1 MSENWFFL
9 RGLVRESG
17 HWAGFLEKFKLAFPD
32 RRVVP
37 LDLPGSGAHFRET
50 SPVSIA
56 GYVEALRAEFL
67 AQRGEKNF
75 LFAISLGGMVGVE
88 WMHRHPA
95 DFNGAVLVN
104 TSLRG
109 LSPLHHRL
117 RLKNWGTVLRLLTS
131 GSLALREQ
139 TILEMTSGR
148 RERFAALAPEWVEIQ
163 RQRPVAKRN
172 ALRQLLAAIKFRPP
186 ASRPQPKILL
196 LNGAQD
202 QLVHP
207 RCSEA
212 LAHHWGAPLRVHP
225 TAQHDLTLDEPEW
238 VLEQLRDFFKR

>member
-1 MSENWFFL
+1 MTEKWFFL

-17 HWAGFLEKFKLAFPD
+17 HWAGFLEKFALAFPH
-32 RRVVP
+32 RQVVA
-37 LDLPGSGAHFRET
+37 LDLPGSGTRFQET
-50 SPVSIA
+50 SPTTIA
-56 GYVEALRAEFL
+56 GYVEILRAQFL
-67 AQRGEKNF
+67 AERGDKNF

-88 WMHRHPA
+88 WMHRYPN
-95 DFNGAVLVN
+95 DFNGAVLAN

-117 RLKNWGTVLRLLTS
+117 RLKNWGTVLRLLSS
-131 GSLALREQ
+131 GDLTLRERR
-139 TILEMTSGR
+139 ILEITSGR
-148 RERFAALAPEWVEIQ
+148 RDRFPALAPEWVEIQ
-163 RQRPVAKRN
+163 KLRPVSKRN

-186 ASRPQPKILL
+186 GGTPRTPILL

-212 LAHHWGAPLRVHP
+212 LARHWGSPLRVHP
-225 TAQHDLTLDEPEW
+225 SAHHDITLDEPEW
-238 VLEQLRDFFKR
+238 VLEQLRDFFKI